1 MRFPPTQSGLTSVP
15 FHHFDCDGR
24 EFAEYPLWTFA
35 NKKSTISIKI
45 LCFLIKFV
53 LQKKRKKFIQTRKKL
68 SIDALFTL
76 TLALND
82 IVSPKPY
89 SQKFRNLTFYLPTL
103 TLRATI
109 NKAASTLCAF
119 ARHIR
124 FWNLT
129 SKIPINYAAPEII
142 CTHSHW
148 AKMWWWDA
156 KRLGSRYW
164 HYQGISL

>member
-45 LCFLIKFV
+45 LCFLIK
-53 LQKKRKKFIQTRKKL
+53 LNKKKYSNQEEL
-68 SIDALFTL
+68 PIDALFAL
-76 TLALND
+76 TLVLND
-82 IVSPKPY
+82 MVSAKPY
-89 SQKFRNLTFYLPTL
+89 CQKFRNLTFYLPTL
-103 TLRATI
+103 TFRATI
-109 NKAASTLCAF
+109 NKATSTLCAF